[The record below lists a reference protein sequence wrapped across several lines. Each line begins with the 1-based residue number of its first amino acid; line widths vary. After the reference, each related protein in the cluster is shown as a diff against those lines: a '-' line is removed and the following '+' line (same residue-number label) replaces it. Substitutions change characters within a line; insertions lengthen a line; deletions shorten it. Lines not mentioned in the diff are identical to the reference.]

1 MTPRQNES
9 ESSDLKIGL
18 SDKANASVLVRLK
31 LLQDRL
37 EKDEN
42 AYLKIQA
49 QANRQHAE
57 ALNQLADVCTL
68 VQRLIARLEKQDARI
83 KTLEGKK

>member
-1 MTPRQNES
+1 MSLTNKE
-9 ESSDLKIGL
+9 
-18 SDKANASVLVRLK
+18 
-31 LLQDRL
+31 LQDRL

-57 ALNQLADVCTL
+57 ALNQLADVCAL
-68 VQRLIARLEKQDARI
+68 VQRLIARLDKQDARI
-83 KTLEGKK
+83 KTLESAVPLYNRGPK